1 MKKDIKNICLISDSY
16 IPQKISAAGMI
27 YNLSRE
33 FVNQNINV
41 TCAFSGQIEK
51 GVIKNYQIDGINF
64 ITTNIFSE
72 FRNKSLIFRFFFET
86 STAIALSIKCYFYYR
101 KKNNLDLIVWY
112 GPSVF
117 LWLVGKSINFSGK
130 IPVYYILRDIFPD
143 WLVSL
148 KVVKNAFLIRTLYF
162 LSNYQY
168 AVSDVIGVETNENI
182 GYVKKKISKGK
193 KVELLLN
200 WPNLTKP
207 KNKTSENITN
217 KNFQKY
223 IKQLNTSNIISAIYL
238 GNASVAHDYYSM
250 VSFLSKLSFQE
261 KSKFEINNFGKLLND
276 YLVNRLE
283 VKQNFWGIVPEQ
295 ILPSILDK
303 IEFGIVSLNRRSV
316 THNIPGKF
324 VSYTQNSLPVI
335 CFANKDSS
343 LAKLIVKYGCGIVI
357 DLDLD
362 QNGNIKIF
370 KNFIDNFYKKKKYFS
385 QNSFKLYK
393 NNFDTK
399 NTVKKILR
407 SIEKK

>member
-33 FVNQNINV
+33 FINQNINV
-41 TCAFSGQIEK
+41 TCAFSGKINTD
-51 GVIKNYQIDGINF
+51 VITNYNISGIHF
-64 ITTNIFSE
+64 ITTNIFSKL
-72 FRNKSLIFRFFFET
+72 RNKSLIFRFFFEAA
-86 STAIALSIKCYFYYR
+86 TAIVLSVKCYFYYR

-117 LWLVGKSINFSGK
+117 LWLVVKSINFSGK

-148 KVVKNAFLIRTLYF
+148 KVLKNIFLIKALYF
-162 LSNYQY
+162 LTNYQY
-168 AVSDVIGVETNENI
+168 NVSDVIGVETKENI
-182 GYVKKKISKGK
+182 GYVKRKISKDK

-207 KNKTSENITN
+207 KNKELENKTN

-223 IKQLNTSNIISAIYL
+223 IKKLNTSNVISSIYL

-261 KSKFEINNFGKLLND
+261 KSKFEINNFGKLLKNH
-276 YLVNRLE
+276 LLNKLE
-283 VKQNFWGIVPEQ
+283 VKQNFWGMVPEQ
-295 ILPSILDK
+295 ILPSIFDK
-303 IEFGIVSLNRRSV
+303 IEFGIVCLNRRSV

-324 VSYTQNSLPVI
+324 VSYTQHSLPII

-343 LAKLIVKYGCGIVI
+343 LAKLIVKYRCGIVI

-362 QNGNIKIF
+362 QKGNIKIY

-399 NTVKKILR
+399 NTVKKILS
-407 SIEKK
+407 SIEK